1 MQSNATCAEISQALS
16 CLQIWPW
23 WPPFVQWNSSS
34 KGKKHM
40 IIIISR
46 DSNVSRIEPERTL
59 KYIIGG
65 GEEFCKSS
73 WQAHNY
79 CTRSED
85 SIASEMDYCE
95 GEIFRVGH
103 TWCQLWATS
112 ASGRPRQRG
121 LGNIQSSD
129 IAMGMDLLTIHVSLY
144 LLCHGFSLVIIG
156 GWDFL
161 IW

>member
-1 MQSNATCAEISQALS
+1 MYPELILRELS
-16 CLQIWPW
+16 SILKVKEKNFANQ
-23 WPPFVQWNSSS
+23 VT
-34 KGKKHM
+34 KH
-40 IIIISR
+40 ITI
-46 DSNVSRIEPERTL
+46 
-59 KYIIGG
+59 
-65 GEEFCKSS
+65 
-73 WQAHNY
+73 
-79 CTRSED
+79 CTISED
-85 SIASEMDYCE
+85 SIAPEMDYCE

-144 LLCHGFSLVIIG
+144 LLCHGFNLVIFG